1 MRLRAQVACAVVTA
15 GTTTGDM
22 PEFLTD
28 GWFGWL
34 DSVLS
39 DCRVDGAIGLT
50 LEYRVHD
57 DEGSICCWHVR
68 IASGRVSAAT
78 GPAGE
83 ASDQAVTLTSDR
95 ETARAI
101 AIAGGSAQRAFA
113 EGRLRL
119 SGDPRL
125 LLAARPALDA
135 IASTLAGAPRATT

>member
-1 MRLRAQVACAVVTA
+1 MAAEA
-15 GTTTGDM
+15 TTGDA
-22 PEFLTD
+22 PEFFTGAWVD
-28 GWFGWL
+28 WL

-39 DCRVDGAIGLT
+39 DCRVDGAVGLT
-50 LEYRVHD
+50 LEYRVCD
-57 DEGSICCWHVR
+57 DEGSVRCWHVR
-68 IASGRVSAAT
+68 IASGRVSAAA

-83 ASDQAVTLTSDR
+83 APDGAVVALTSDG

-101 AIAGGSAQRAFA
+101 AVAGESAQRAFA

-135 IASTLAGAPRATT
+135 IGTALAGEG